1 MSKPEARRA
10 LAFMRLLHAF
20 QSVERVAHAPDQIRH
35 ENDVEHS
42 YLLAMMSWYLI
53 DSLKLDLDKNAAL
66 QYALAHDL
74 VETYAGDTYIWDTE
88 ALKTKHAREEKA
100 RVQIETEF
108 PEFPS
113 LHAMIDKYEK
123 QSDEESRFVRAVDKL
138 LPVLTNYLQDGRT
151 WKEMHVPHDDLY
163 ANKREKIGS
172 QKEVRDLLEQ
182 MIELIGDGWQKYF
195 QS

>member
-1 MSKPEARRA
+1 MKKPEADKA

-20 QSVERVAHAPDQIRH
+20 QSVERVAHAPDQIRR

-53 DSLKLDLDKNAAL
+53 DSLRLEFNKGAVL

-100 RVQIETEF
+100 RMQIESEF
-108 PEFPS
+108 PEFPD
-113 LHAMIDKYEK
+113 LHAMIQRYEK
-123 QSDEESRFVRAVDKL
+123 QGDEESTFVRAVDKL

-151 WKEMHVPHDDLY
+151 WKEMAVPHDDLY
-163 ANKREKIGS
+163 ANKREKIGN
-172 QKEVRDLLEQ
+172 QQEVRELLEQ
-182 MIELIGDGWQKYF
+182 MIEIIGDDWQKYF
-195 QS
+195 AS